1 MIIVVSH
8 PADAHGNNVV
18 ARLVQQGA
26 DVVAFDTSAFPRDVG
41 LTVAQPDAGLWQAT
55 ARIDGQVRDLT
66 EARVVWWRRP
76 LPFRV
81 HDDLTGQED
90 RAFAYGE
97 SHAAITGLW
106 SSLDAHWVNDP
117 ERDQVASRKMA
128 QLKRA
133 SSLGLRVP
141 RTCITNDPGA
151 ATAFVER
158 EGPDHVVYKSFS
170 ATEQS
175 WRETRVLRADEAALL
190 ANVQYAP
197 VIFQEFIPASVDVR
211 VTIIGDHV
219 FPAAIRSQ
227 ETRYPHD
234 FRMDLE
240 SAQIEPHQLPAEV
253 TVGLQTLMASFGLV
267 YGAMDLRLTPDG
279 DYVFLEVNPSG
290 QWLFVELRTGQPITA
305 TMAGYLSA
313 HDRKR

>member
-8 PADAHGNNVV
+8 PADAHGNQVV
-18 ARLVQQGA
+18 ARLVRQGA
-26 DVVAFDTSAFPRDVG
+26 DVVVFDTSAFPRDVG
-41 LTVAQPDAGLWQAT
+41 LTVGQPSADGWTAA

-76 LPFRV
+76 LPFRL
-81 HDDLTGQED
+81 HDELTGQED

-97 SHAAITGLW
+97 SHAAIAGLW

-141 RTCITNDPGA
+141 RTCITNDPEA
-151 ATAFVER
+151 AASFIER
-158 EGPDHVVYKSFS
+158 EGRDRVVYKSFS

-175 WRETRVLRADEAALL
+175 WRETRVLRDDESALL
-190 ANVQYAP
+190 ENVRFAP
-197 VIFQEFIPASVDVR
+197 VIFQEFIPAAVDVR
-211 VTIIGDHV
+211 ITIIGDEV

-240 SAQIEPHQLPAEV
+240 TAQIEPHPLPTEV
-253 TVGLQTLMASFGLV
+253 TAGLRALMASFGIV
-267 YGAMDLRLTPDG
+267 YGAIDMRLTPDG
-279 DYVFLEVNPSG
+279 EYVFLEVNPSG
-290 QWLFVELRTGQPITA
+290 QWLFVEVRTGQPITDA
-305 TMAGYLSA
+305 VVGYLAA
-313 HDRKR
+313 HGVS